1 MRVKFKSNQ
10 LTQRAGPSGDG
21 RMGADPA
28 AVLAAMVEAS
38 SKLGIDLVDMWG
50 TLEALTLRFGS
61 QVNYVRGI
69 DQISKSNSRANE
81 RVAELAQIA
90 LSNANEA
97 DRVLSESKEGLSDS
111 LVNIGNLAT
120 WVAKTSSDLVAL
132 KGELSMVTQ
141 AVASI
146 DQIAQ
151 QTHILAL
158 NARIEAV
165 RAGSYG
171 ASFAVIANSIRELAD
186 ETIKMAASMDVKIQS
201 ANVTISAI
209 EGSAI
214 AARSDAAE
222 TEESTHKIREVIDS
236 VADAISIVDAS
247 VSEISEAAETSRRG
261 AVDLASALDSV
272 VVEIDASS
280 GDLGAIK
287 EVSSNLLD
295 QVEGLLQL
303 GNTAGITTVDT
314 KIIDLAL
321 ATAAQMQQ
329 VMEAA
334 IGAGTISES
343 DFFDENYL
351 PIDGTSPPQHMTRFV
366 RFTDENF
373 TPIQER
379 VLEVDKRIVFCAG
392 VDRNGYLPTHNLKFS
407 KPQGNDPVWNAANC
421 RNRRIFNDRTGLSAG
436 RNREKYLLQTYRRD
450 MGGGRYVLM
459 KDVSAPIFING
470 RHFGGVRIGYS
481 A

>member
-1 MRVKFKSNQ
+1 MRVKFKSDPLVQ
-10 LTQRAGPSGDG
+10 SAGSSNG
-21 RMGADPA
+21 RQSGADPD
-28 AVLAAMVEAS
+28 AVLAAMVEAA

-50 TLEALTLRFGS
+50 TLEALSLRFAS
-61 QVNYVRGI
+61 QVNYVHGI
-69 DQISKSNSRANE
+69 DQISKANSESNE
-81 RVAELAQIA
+81 RVAELAFLA
-90 LSNANEA
+90 RTNANEA
-97 DRVLSESKEGLSDS
+97 DRVLSESKDDLSDS
-111 LVNIGNLAT
+111 LIKIGSLAS

-132 KGELSMVTQ
+132 KEELSMVTR

-165 RAGSYG
+165 RAGNFGS
-171 ASFAVIANSIRELAD
+171 SFAVIANSIRDLAD
-186 ETIKMAASMDVKIQS
+186 ETIQMAASMGVKIKS
-201 ANVTISAI
+201 ANATIAAI
-209 EGSAI
+209 ENSAT
-214 AARSDAAE
+214 AARNDAVR
-222 TEESTHKIREVIDS
+222 TQESTHQIRDVIES
-236 VADAISIVDAS
+236 VASAISIVDAS
-247 VSEISEAAETSRRG
+247 VTEISEAAETSRNG
-261 AVDLASALDSV
+261 AVELAGALESV
-272 VVEIDASS
+272 VTEIDSS
-280 GDLGAIK
+280 SADLGAIK

-303 GNTAGITTVDT
+303 GNTSKTTTADSNV
-314 KIIDLAL
+314 IAL
-321 ATAAQMQQ
+321 AIATAQQMQQ

-334 IGAGTISES
+334 IRAGTISES

-351 PIDGTSPPQHMTRFV
+351 LIEGTNPQQHLTRFV

-373 TPIQER
+373 TPIQEK
-379 VLEVDKRIVFCAG
+379 VLELDKRIVFCAG

-407 KPQGNDPVWNAANC
+407 KPQGNDPVWNAANS

-436 RNREKYLLQTYRRD
+436 RNRDRYLLQTYRRD
-450 MGGGRYVLM
+450 MGGGRYALM

>member
-1 MRVKFKSNQ
+1 MRVKFKSDPQ
-10 LTQRAGPSGDG
+10 VQSGGLRDDRKG
-21 RMGADPA
+21 GADPEV
-28 AVLAAMVEAS
+28 VLAAMVEAA

-50 TLEALTLRFGS
+50 TLEALAVRFGS
-61 QVNYVRGI
+61 QADYVHGI
-69 DQISKSNSRANE
+69 DQISKTNSQANE
-81 RVAELAQIA
+81 RVAGLAELAR
-90 LSNANEA
+90 SNASTA
-97 DRVLSESKEGLSDS
+97 DHVLSESKSDLAES

-132 KGELSMVTQ
+132 KDELSMVTR

-151 QTHILAL
+151 QTHILAF

-171 ASFAVIANSIRELAD
+171 SSFAVIANSIRDLAD
-186 ETIKMAASMDVKIQS
+186 ETIQMAASMDVKIHS
-201 ANVTISAI
+201 ANETIAAIERSAI
-209 EGSAI
+209 VAKE
-214 AARSDAAE
+214 DAVK
-222 TEESTHKIREVIDS
+222 TQESTHQIRSVIES
-236 VADAISIVDAS
+236 VADAIAIVDSS
-247 VSEISEAAETSRRG
+247 VLEISGAAEQSRSG
-261 AVDLASALDSV
+261 AVDLANSLESV
-272 VVEIDASS
+272 VAEIDRSS
-280 GDLGAIK
+280 EDLGAIK
-287 EVSSNLLD
+287 DVSSKLLD

-303 GNTAGITTVDT
+303 GNTSRSKTADSN
-314 KIIDLAL
+314 IIELAMS
-321 ATAAQMQQ
+321 TASRMQE

-334 IGAGTISES
+334 IKSGTMRES
-343 DFFDENYL
+343 DFFDENYV
-351 PIDGTSPPQHMTRFV
+351 PVEGTNPRQHLTRFV

-373 TPIQER
+373 TPIQEK
-379 VLEVDKRIVFCAG
+379 VLEFDERIVFCAG

-436 RNREKYLLQTYRRD
+436 RNRDRYLLQTYRRD
-450 MGGGRYVLM
+450 MGGGRYALM

-470 RHFGGVRIGYS
+470 KHFGGVRIGYS

>member
-1 MRVKFKSNQ
+1 MRVKFKSDPVV
-10 LTQRAGPSGDG
+10 RSAGTEKGG
-21 RMGADPA
+21 RGGADPDL
-28 AVLAAMVEAS
+28 VLAAMVEAA
-38 SKLGIDLVDMWG
+38 SKLGIELVDMWG
-50 TLEALTLRFGS
+50 TLEALSVRFGS
-61 QVNYVRGI
+61 QVSYVHGI
-69 DQISKSNSRANE
+69 DQISKANSDSNE
-81 RVAELAQIA
+81 RVAELALVAQ
-90 LSNANEA
+90 SNASLA
-97 DRVLSESKEGLSDS
+97 DQILSDSKDDVVDS

-132 KGELSMVTQ
+132 KDELNMVTR

-165 RAGSYG
+165 RAGNYG
-171 ASFAVIANSIRELAD
+171 ASFAVIANSIRDLAD
-186 ETIKMAASMDVKIQS
+186 ETIQMAASMGVKIKS
-201 ANVTISAI
+201 ANVTIAAI
-209 EGSAI
+209 EESATT
-214 AARSDAAE
+214 ARSDAIR
-222 TEESTHKIREVIDS
+222 TQESTNQIRSVIDS

-247 VSEISEAAETSRRG
+247 VSEISSAAERSRSG

-272 VVEIDASS
+272 VVEIDGSS
-280 GDLGAIK
+280 EDLGAIK
-287 EVSSNLLD
+287 EVSARLLD

-303 GNTAGITTVDT
+303 GNTSKSTTGDS
-314 KIIDLAL
+314 KIIELAIS
-321 ATAAQMQQ
+321 TAEQMQR

-334 IGAGTISES
+334 IRAGEIGEA
-343 DFFDENYL
+343 DFFDENYI
-351 PIDGTSPPQHMTRFV
+351 PIEGTNPQQHLTRFV

-373 TPIQER
+373 TPIQEK
-379 VLEVDKRIVFCAG
+379 VLELDKRIVFCAG

-407 KPQGNDPVWNAANC
+407 KPQGDDPIWNAANC

-450 MGGGRYVLM
+450 MGGGRYALM